1 MCINSWNINVPKKK
15 SMWYFMFTQANV
27 GKILR
32 WVCFWQGAQLFY
44 YPIRYSLSS
53 FFFLLSSNIVVVKII
68 FSEADYKLA
77 ANSKI
82 YFKCKLICTDIN
94 TNIWLLLIIKAI
106 KQNCN
111 RDFFQRSKGKIHFL
125 NKNLPQNLRS
135 YKFINILQ
143 IYFTIRNLHTKLA
156 RH

>member
-1 MCINSWNINVPKKK
+1 MQWDRCVSTVEILMFRKK
-15 SMWYFMFTQANV
+15 SPCD
-27 GKILR
+27 ILCLLKLMSAKSCAEFVFDKEHNFFITLLDIP
-32 WVCFWQGAQLFY
+32 WVVL
-44 YPIRYSLSS
+44 
-53 FFFLLSSNIVVVKII
+53 FFLLSSNIVVVKII

-143 IYFTIRNLHTKLA
+143 NLFHN
-156 RH
+156 